1 MDDSTFKEYCIVY
14 KNIEDLILQISMII
28 QPTTDS
34 QSFHHEA
41 ISTLLP
47 NHKAK
52 GHSNVKQLEKSFFCL
67 EK

>member
-1 MDDSTFKEYCIVY
+1 
-14 KNIEDLILQISMII
+14 MII

-67 EK
+67 EKYVGFV